1 MNVVAAVAAG
11 LLLAA
16 SDHPLHFWPL
26 QFVALVPLWW
36 ALARRSEAGR
46 SAWVL
51 GLAFASAN
59 TLAVLTSAGW
69 QLPLLVAGVAA
80 LLQWTIAAWLAARC
94 LARGP
99 VLGPLAAAAM
109 VTLVELAT
117 WRLAPMFGTA
127 QAFVRPLSAAPM
139 LVGFVAFTGTG
150 GLVFVVAA
158 LQALVACALRGP
170 IRGRPLAAAAA
181 TIAIVAALDA
191 VRWQRPLGPTVRV
204 ATFGW
209 GETTPQSP
217 DGKPFVHRAAAAALA
232 EKCTLL
238 VTPET
243 GMHVG
248 DRRNAARVFSDV
260 ATGGTL
266 HMALGVWHGPTNDN
280 RIWFVAPDNSL
291 VGEYR
296 KTHLVPWL
304 ENYATG
310 DGAPVVVPFGDL
322 RLGGMICQDDNFTDV
337 ARAYGAG
344 GVPLLAVPTN
354 DWPAIREFHLENAIF
369 RSIEN
374 GYAAARAASG
384 GISAI
389 VSARGEVIA
398 RDDHVTAR
406 LDSRLEANVRSI
418 VAADDGPDV
427 RLLCA
432 DVTVGDGVPT
442 IYARFGDTPMLV
454 LCALLVVVSLRRG
467 SKPKPAA

>member
-1 MNVVAAVAAG
+1 MNAFAALMSG

-46 SAWVL
+46 SAWLL
-51 GLAFASAN
+51 GLAFAMAN

-158 LQALVACALRGP
+158 LQALVVSALRGP
-170 IRGRPLAAAAA
+170 ARGKPLAAAAG
-181 TIAIVAALDA
+181 ILVIVVALDV

-217 DGKPFVHRAAAAALA
+217 DGKPFVHRAAAAAVA

-248 DRRNAARVFSDV
+248 DRGNATKVFADV
-260 ATGGTL
+260 ATSGTL
-266 HMALGVWHGPTNDN
+266 HLALGVWHGPTNDN
-280 RIWFVAPDNSL
+280 RIWFVAPDSTL

-310 DGAPVVVPFGDL
+310 DGIPVVVPFGGL
-322 RLGGMICQDDNFTDV
+322 RLGGMICQDDNFTDI
-337 ARAYGAG
+337 ARAHGAG

-369 RSIEN
+369 RCIEN
-374 GYAAARAASG
+374 GYAVARAASG

-389 VSARGEVIA
+389 VSARGEVVA
-398 RDDHVTAR
+398 RDDHVNALLAAR
-406 LDSRLEANVRSI
+406 PDANVRAV
-418 VAADDGPDV
+418 VADGDGSDI
-427 RLLCA
+427 RLVCA
-432 DVTVGDGVPT
+432 DVAVGDGVPT

-454 LCALLVVVSLRRG
+454 LCALLVAMSLRRG
-467 SKPKPAA
+467 STPARPT